1 MSEAANAQEARTD
14 FLTAILRRRGER
26 VAQQRATIDIAALR
40 DAANAK
46 RANKEERRLSRA
58 LRQPGTNIIAEF
70 KRASPSKGAIHLDA
84 DPAAIAASYKQ
95 GGACGI
101 SVLTEE
107 DYFRGSLDDLIHVRA
122 AIDLPILRK
131 DFIIDDLQIHEA
143 ADAGADAVLLIVRA
157 LTNEELIRF
166 RRLAEDEL
174 KLDALVE
181 VHTADEMRRAIDC
194 GATLIGVNNRDLDT
208 FHVTL
213 DTSER
218 LAALAPPDATLVT
231 ESGLRDRADI
241 ERLKACGYH
250 GFLIGETLMR
260 GGDPAALLAQLIGTV
275 GDTA

>member
-1 MSEAANAQEARTD
+1 MSEAVNAEARTD
-14 FLTAILRRRGER
+14 FLTAILRRRRER
-26 VAQQRATIDIAALR
+26 VAGQRATIDIAPLR
-40 DAANAK
+40 DAAHAK
-46 RANKEERRLSRA
+46 RANSEAHRLSCA
-58 LRQPGTNIIAEF
+58 LRLPGTNIIAEF
-70 KRASPSKGAIHLDA
+70 KRASPSKGAIRLDA
-84 DPAAIAASYKQ
+84 DPSEIASSYQ
-95 GGACGI
+95 RGGACGV

-107 DYFRGSLDDLIHVRA
+107 DYFRGSLDDLIRVRA

-131 DFIIDDLQIHEA
+131 DFVVDDLQIYEA
-143 ADAGADAVLLIVRA
+143 AAAGADAVLLIVRA
-157 LTNEELIRF
+157 LKDEELMRF

-174 KLDALVE
+174 MLDALVE
-181 VHTADEMRRAIDC
+181 VHTGDEMRRAAEC

-218 LAALAPPDATLVT
+218 LAAVAPSDATLVT

-260 GGDPAALLAQLIGTV
+260 GGDPAGLLAQLIGT
-275 GDTA
+275 A